1 MHQRNSK
8 HNLSGNNSFSNNV
21 QSFNHYAQI
30 AMGQSPSNKILNDL
44 IKMSPSHKSFRHR
57 HQASS
62 PREIEEQVMTR
73 PQKEKKKILSSIVD

>member
-1 MHQRNSK
+1 
-8 HNLSGNNSFSNNV
+8 LSGNKSFSNND

-57 HQASS
+57 HQAS

-73 PQKEKKKILSSIVD
+73 PQNEKKKILSSIVD